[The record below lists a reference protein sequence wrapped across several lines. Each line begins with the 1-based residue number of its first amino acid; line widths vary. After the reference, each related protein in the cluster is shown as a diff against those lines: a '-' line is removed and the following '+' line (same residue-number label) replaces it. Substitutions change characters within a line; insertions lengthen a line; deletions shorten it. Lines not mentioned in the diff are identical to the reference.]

1 MMNGNI
7 INTRIWRIH
16 YLSVFDLFPNKNK
29 QMHWKREGWTSP
41 FKRKHAQKQRAA
53 PGIEP
58 GTSRTRSENHATR
71 PSSLLGMPETNK
83 HLSIIKIQP
92 NVQFTVKSCEFE
104 VRSSATVKSHRG
116 VLAKRTMGIELVVSS
131 THMLEVLCGAL
142 GQMAAARSLLVTSLA
157 LRSLTSVQYQRHA
170 WCCRR

>member
-1 MMNGNI
+1 MPPHQSYSTHI
-7 INTRIWRIH
+7 PSSHSTWLHCHSHR
-16 YLSVFDLFPNKNK
+16 
-29 QMHWKREGWTSP
+29 MHRQEG
-41 FKRKHAQKQRAA
+41 AA
-53 PGIEP
+53 LGIEP

-71 PSSLLGMPETNK
+71 PSSHLVLPETNK
-83 HLSIIKIQP
+83 QLSVIQIQP

-131 THMLEVLCGAL
+131 THMLEVFCGAL

-157 LRSLTSVQYQRHA
+157 LRSLTSVQNQRHA
-170 WCCRR
+170 WYCPR